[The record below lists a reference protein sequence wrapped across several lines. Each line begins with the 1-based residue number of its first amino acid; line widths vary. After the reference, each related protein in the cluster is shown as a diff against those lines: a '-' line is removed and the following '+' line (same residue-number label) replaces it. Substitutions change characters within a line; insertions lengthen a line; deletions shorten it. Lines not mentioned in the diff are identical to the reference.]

1 VTTAPGYGSDRIDE
15 RFGGPTLDPAV
26 WVASYLPAWSS
37 YAEAAAT
44 YELTPSGLRLSI
56 PSEQGLWCPDRHSPP
71 LRVSAVQTGNWS
83 GPVGSTQGQAPFAE
97 GLTVREQQ
105 PASWG
110 YTPHLGRL
118 EVELSARI
126 GPRSMFSAW
135 LIGLE
140 DDQRRCGE
148 PTALA
153 GVQGGRPPCCGEICL
168 VEVFGDTLT
177 DGGARVGC
185 GIKAIRDPA
194 LTQEFSADW
203 RRIDVSQPH
212 VYAVDWRAG
221 RVDYFLDGEPIRTT
235 SQAPDYPMQL
245 ILGVFD
251 FPDPADPI
259 GTDGEVPELVV
270 HRVTGH
276 R

>member
-1 VTTAPGYGSDRIDE
+1 MMTSGDYGRDRIDE
-15 RFGGPTLDPAV
+15 RFAGATLDPAV

-37 YAEAAAT
+37 YAEAAAS
-44 YELTPSGLRLSI
+44 YELTQRGLRLSI
-56 PSEQGLWCPDRHSPP
+56 PPEQGLWCADRHSPP

-83 GPVGSTQGQAPFAE
+83 GPVGSTQGQSPFAE
-97 GLTVREQQ
+97 GLTVREEQ
-105 PASWG
+105 PATWG
-110 YTPHLGRL
+110 YTPHFGRL

-140 DDQRRCGE
+140 DDPNR
-148 PTALA
+148 
-153 GVQGGRPPCCGEICL
+153 CGEICL

-177 DGGARVGC
+177 GGGAGVGC

-194 LTQEFSADW
+194 LTQDFSAEW
-203 RRIDVSQPH
+203 RPVDVSLRH
-212 VYAVDWRAG
+212 EYAVDWSAG
-221 RVDYFLDGEPIRTT
+221 RVEYLLDGEPIRTT
-235 SQAPDYPMQL
+235 RQAPDYPMQL

-251 FPDPADPI
+251 FPDDADQRGGGPE
-259 GTDGEVPELVV
+259 TPELVV

-276 R
+276 PQIQVAMRTAQT

>member
-1 VTTAPGYGSDRIDE
+1 VTTTSAYGSDRIDE
-15 RFGGPTLDPAV
+15 RFASSTLDPDV

-44 YELTPSGLRLSI
+44 YELTTSGLRLSI
-56 PSEQGLWCPDRHSPP
+56 PAEQGLWCPDRHSPP

-83 GPVGSTQGQAPFAE
+83 GPVGSIEGQAPFTD

-105 PASWG
+105 PVTWG
-110 YTPHLGRL
+110 YTPHFGRL

-140 DDQRRCGE
+140 DDPRRCGE
-148 PTALA
+148 
-153 GVQGGRPPCCGEICL
+153 ICMI
-168 VEVFGDTLT
+168 EVFGDTLT
-177 DGGARVGC
+177 EGGAAVGC

-203 RRIDVSQPH
+203 RPIDTSQPH
-212 VYAVDWRAG
+212 VYAVDWRAD
-221 RVDYFLDGEPIRTT
+221 RVEYLLDGEPIRTT
-235 SQAPDYPMQL
+235 FQAPDYPMQL

-251 FPDPADPI
+251 FPDPADPT

>member
-1 VTTAPGYGSDRIDE
+1 M
-15 RFGGPTLDPAV
+15 
-26 WVASYLPAWSS
+26 
-37 YAEAAAT
+37 
-44 YELTPSGLRLSI
+44 
-56 PSEQGLWCPDRHSPP
+56 
-71 LRVSAVQTGNWS
+71 SAVQTGNWS

-105 PASWG
+105 PTIWG
-110 YTPHLGRL
+110 YTPHFGRL

-140 DDQRRCGE
+140 VDPGQ
-148 PTALA
+148 
-153 GVQGGRPPCCGEICL
+153 CGEICMI
-168 VEVFGDTLT
+168 EVFGDTLR
-177 DGGARVGC
+177 DGGAALGC

-203 RRIDVSQPH
+203 RPIDVSTPH
-212 VYAVDWRAG
+212 VYVVDWRPG
-221 RVDYFLDGEPIRTT
+221 RVDFFLDGERIRTT
-235 SQAPDYPMQL
+235 HQAPDYPMQL

-251 FPDPADPI
+251 FPEHPDPNRTEPA
-259 GTDGEVPELVV
+259 EPELLV

-276 R
+276 PQSAADV